1 MNQMQRIEK
10 RLLKPSAPAF
20 QVGDTVRVH
29 VKVIEGEKERI
40 QVFEGVVIGKRGG
53 SNRQTFA
60 VRKVSYGVGVE
71 RVFPLHSPFVEKVD
85 VVRSGRVRRAK
96 LYYQRS
102 RKGRSARIAERGMDA
117 RLPRKTSEL
126 ATETAEVVPVETLP
140 VS

>member
-40 QVFEGVVIGKRGG
+40 QVFEKRGG

>member
-53 SNRQTFA
+53 SNRETFA

-102 RKGRSARIAERGMDA
+102 RKGRSARIAERGMDT

>member
-10 RLLKPSAPAF
+10 RFLKPQAPSF
-20 QVGDTVRVH
+20 EVGDTVRVH

-40 QVFEGVVIGKRGG
+40 QVFEGVVIGRKGG
-53 SNRQTFA
+53 SNRETFS

-71 RVFPLHSPFVEKVD
+71 RIFPVHSPFVEKVD

-96 LYYQRS
+96 LYYLRS
-102 RKGRSARIAERGMDA
+102 KQGRAARIAERSSDS
-117 RLPRKTSEL
+117 RLQRKPSVPVTEPEEAS
-126 ATETAEVVPVETLP
+126 TPETAP